1 MLPPL
6 DVITC
11 NPPDDVLAV
20 PVGRDDVT
28 DDVVV
33 VRGVGGHIYIVSK
46 KNNKNS
52 NILLKNAHK

>member
-11 NPPDDVLAV
+11 NPPDDALAV

-28 DDVVV
+28 DDVTDDVV
-33 VRGVGGHIYIVSK
+33 VVGGVGGHIYIVSK
-46 KNNKNS
+46 KNKF
-52 NILLKNAHK
+52 